1 MTTRTFLIVAALCAL
16 SFFAGTLWAA
26 KPVPVDLAS
35 HIFRAAETRTS
46 TGTWGS
52 IHIYTSDAASSFGAA
67 SVLTAELEFLPGKQ
81 LQPPHLH
88 PEEEFQFVIE
98 GSGTWSLNGQEY
110 PLKAGDLMYTR
121 PWDWHG
127 IRNSGEVPLKFF
139 VFKWRAKGV
148 AAPER
153 PAG

>member
-1 MTTRTFLIVAALCAL
+1 M
-16 SFFAGTLWAA
+16 
-26 KPVPVDLAS
+26 
-35 HIFRAAETRTS
+35 
-46 TGTWGS
+46 
-52 IHIYTSDAASSFGAA
+52 
-67 SVLTAELEFLPGKQ
+67 LTAELEFLPGKQ
-81 LQPPHLH
+81 LQPPHSK

-98 GSGTWSLNGQEY
+98 ATAPGRSTAEY
-110 PLKAGDLMYTR
+110 PLKAGDLCCI
-121 PWDWHG
+121 PALDWHG